1 MWHTLKNTKN
11 KSSLFITT
19 TIGYQIEKI
28 LPLHKSFYCYNNFT
42 NTILQ
47 KKKKKKG
54 SESNKE
60 RVIKKLANK
69 NKKRIFK

>member
-1 MWHTLKNTKN
+1 LRHTLKNTKN

-42 NTILQ
+42 NTILP
-47 KKKKKKG
+47 KKKKG
-54 SESNKE
+54 SESNTE

-69 NKKRIFK
+69 NKERIFK